1 MHALGPVLAQPPA
14 ADTVGPGLTIP
25 QIISVVWAHWRL
37 SAVIFTVVMALSVVV
52 IKALPRS
59 YEATSTLMLNYQVND
74 PLAGKEYPLAL
85 LGSYI
90 STQLEVIQGPDVL
103 DPVINK
109 LGLTRDPEFT
119 AGYAP
124 KNGTMLNWVREG
136 LRQKL
141 SLYAGNQ
148 GSQLIHVTVKSKSP
162 DRAVL
167 LADTIADEFVTRQ
180 VQRLNAPVNEQ
191 ASRYSTEVQVLADRV
206 NDVQARISAVRKKT
220 GLTDLSP
227 QQTDIEMA
235 NLTNLEGRYL
245 EAQNVRRN
253 AEVRLKASSAT
264 GVEGKDSAYVNTLRG
279 QLAQFDTQMAQL
291 RTTYGSQHPKVLELQ
306 NQIDATK
313 RALEAGISSN
323 VAGNSVEL
331 AAARELEEKLKDAL
345 DQQRAKTLQVRSVQD
360 DAAKLFL
367 ELDTARSAYKAA
379 LGELDHAQVAARGNY
394 TNISVMSHAEAPV
407 RPTSPKSMK
416 LLAVAVLGGGL
427 MSLLLPFLYDL
438 LFDRR
443 VRCRDDVTGELQL
456 PLLVEFSP
464 FTQRG
469 RA

>member
-1 MHALGPVLAQPPA
+1 MSAPPEEA
-14 ADTVGPGLTIP
+14 GGPGLTIA
-25 QIISVVWAHWRL
+25 QIIAVAWAHWRL
-37 SAVIFTVVMALSVVV
+37 SALIFAVVMAISVVV
-52 IKALPRS
+52 IKTLPRS
-59 YEATSTLMLNYQVND
+59 YTATSALMLNYQVND

-90 STQLEVIQGPDVL
+90 STQLEVIRGPEIL
-103 DPVINK
+103 DPVIKK
-109 LGLTRDPEFT
+109 LGLLGDPEFT
-119 AGYAP
+119 VGYAP
-124 KNGTMLNWVREG
+124 KNGTLVNWVREG
-136 LRQKL
+136 LREKL
-141 SLYAGNQ
+141 TLSAGQ
-148 GSQLIHVTVKSKSP
+148 SGSQLIYITAKSKSP

-167 LADTIADEFVTRQ
+167 VADRVADEFVSQQ

-191 ASRYSTEVQVLADRV
+191 ASRYSAEVQVLADRV
-206 NDVQARISAVRKKT
+206 NDIQARISAVRKKT

-227 QQTDIEMA
+227 QQTDVEMA

-253 AEVRLKASSAT
+253 AEVRLKAASAI

-279 QLAQFDTQMAQL
+279 QLAQFATQMAQL

-331 AAARELEEKLKDAL
+331 TAALELEEKLKEAL
-345 DQQRAKTLQVRSVQD
+345 NQQRAKLLQVRAVQD
-360 DAAKLFL
+360 DSAKLFL

-379 LGELDHAQVAARGNY
+379 LGELEHAQVASRGNY

-416 LLAVAVLGGGL
+416 LLAVAVIGGGL
-427 MSLLLPFLYDL
+427 MSLLIPFLFDL

-443 VRCRDDVTGELQL
+443 VRVRDDVVGELRL
-456 PLLVEFSP
+456 PLLAEFQP
-464 FTQRG
+464 LNDRG